1 MNSIGISR
9 ASSRASS
16 RALARVLAGACLALA
31 LAGCDQQAQA
41 QNENP
46 AATTQGAQV
55 VLDTEIKEASYLLGY
70 QRAQGLAQQTSGALD
85 MQAFVQ
91 GVADFVAGADSQVGA
106 GEQGR
111 LMQALQDAINA
122 KAAEA
127 SAGIR
132 QAGDEYRAAYAQ
144 QDGVIELPSGL
155 LYEVL
160 TEGSG
165 PKPKGTD
172 TVTTHYHGTL
182 VDGTIFDSSVDRGQP
197 ASFPVNGVI
206 AGWTEA
212 LQLMSVGSK
221 WRLVIP
227 PELAYGDRGAG
238 ADIKPGATLVFEVEL
253 LEIN

>member
-1 MNSIGISR
+1 MNNFAIPR
-9 ASSRASS
+9 AASS
-16 RALARVLAGACLALA
+16 VLVGVCLTFA
-31 LAGCDQQAQA
+31 LAGCEQPAQA
-41 QNENP
+41 QNDKS
-46 AATTQGAQV
+46 AASDQAAQV
-55 VLDTEIKEASYLLGY
+55 ELDTEIKQASYLLGY
-70 QRAQGLAQQTSGALD
+70 QRAQGLAQQTSGALE

-91 GVADFVAGADSQVGA
+91 GVADFVAGSDSQIGP
-106 GEQGR
+106 GEQAR
-111 LMQALQDAINA
+111 LMQALQNAITD
-122 KAAEA
+122 KAAQA

-132 QAGDEYRAAYAQ
+132 QAGDDYRAAYAQ
-144 QDGVIELPSGL
+144 QEGVVELPSGL

-160 TEGSG
+160 TEGAG
-165 PKPKGTD
+165 PKPKATD

-182 VDGTIFDSSVDRGQP
+182 VDGTVFDSSVDRGQP

-227 PELAYGDRGAG
+227 PALAYGDRGAG

-253 LEIN
+253 LEVK